1 MKVLKTLADE
11 AFEPEKKT
19 KKATPKKKAE
29 PKPTATKVKTFKVK
43 TKKTK
48 EPTADEQMD
57 SVIRDIEKILGTII
71 RYRDKWCENF
81 VKKMNA
87 PSKKKAKK

>member
-1 MKVLKTLADE
+1 MATT
-11 AFEPEKKT
+11 KKT
-19 KKATPKKKAE
+19 TKKTTKRKTE

-43 TKKTK
+43 PKKTK

-57 SVIRDIEKILGTII
+57 DFIKNIEKILGTRI

-87 PSKKKAKK
+87 PKKKKAKK